1 MNFLKNDKLFWDS
14 DIHTLNPTL
23 HKQSIIERVLERG
36 TWAEIKELIAFYGRP
51 AIIEAAKEARYF
63 SDKTT
68 HFISGYFSISI
79 DKMRCYNEKQLNP
92 VHYL

>member
-14 DIHTLNPTL
+14 DINHLNPTL
-23 HKQSIIERVLERG
+23 HKESIIERVLERG
-36 TWAEIKELIAFYGRP
+36 TWSEIKELIAYYGKL

-68 HFISGYFSISI
+68 HFISGYFSIPL
-79 DKMRCYNEKQLNP
+79 DNMRCYKEKQLNP
-92 VHYL
+92 VLYL